1 MDDWNMEVSF
11 LCGCRPSMFGEWRQ
25 NWKCYL
31 NMCLD
36 SVHFPFGSNDV
47 FVRFQWASSY
57 IIISM
62 SVFFL
67 SCKTDTQWSTYW
79 DILGVLACWSSSII
93 NLFWSSLCIS
103 ATASPGADNH
113 GRTKSHEDQ
122 LGEHTGTLGHKMGK
136 GDHQKTR
143 FNGSHWQEIYCAG
156 SIAPVLLPIQRTL
169 EQLGVN
175 FNISSPRYCRP
186 LLISL
191 ARGLEDLRCVL
202 IHFCGIVCMTC
213 LWIYKEVLTDINNV
227 LICIHS
233 DSYCIHTAFIFHPA

>member
-36 SVHFPFGSNDV
+36 SVHFPFGSMMFLSDSNGHLAIYNNQYV
-47 FVRFQWASSY
+47 CV
-57 IIISM
+57 
-62 SVFFL
+62 FL
-67 SCKTDTQWSTYW
+67 SCKTDTQCSTYW

-103 ATASPGADNH
+103 AMASPGADNH

-136 GDHQKTR
+136 GDYHQKTR

-156 SIAPVLLPIQRTL
+156 SIAPVLLPIHSK
-169 EQLGVN
+169 N
-175 FNISSPRYCRP
+175 FGTTWCQFQHFQSPI
-186 LLISL
+186 L
-191 ARGLEDLRCVL
+191 
-202 IHFCGIVCMTC
+202 
-213 LWIYKEVLTDINNV
+213 
-227 LICIHS
+227 
-233 DSYCIHTAFIFHPA
+233 